1 MNNLKLH
8 IILFL
13 FLTSFIG
20 CQEKSQVKPTLNY
33 AHLDYLYKEIAL
45 PNGKD
50 GGIIHIYSNYPNY
63 NFDIEPKEGFA
74 CVDDAARALILLSK
88 DKNKIQKAKKLT
100 SFLLYMQNKN
110 GWFNNFIWDD
120 LSINTIYKTSVAEP
134 SWWSWRSFWA
144 LEAILPKLNSRDSA
158 LAKNVEHSIDKLV
171 LNIEPYLKN
180 LPVGIKKV
188 KGIEVPTQLPFESAA
203 DQSSILLVGLTLNY
217 KRTQN
222 PEILNLMRQLADGI
236 LQMQIKDG
244 LAKGA
249 FLSWENQWHA
259 YGNLQSFAMLKA
271 GALLKETKYTKAAL
285 FEINHFYHYL
295 WDNKMFSS
303 LEFNK
308 DNNKT
313 KILKSNTFA
322 QIAYGIRPIIYANV
336 EAYKQT
342 GEIKY
347 KSNALKWMTW
357 FNCVNIASAKMYNSE
372 NGRCF
377 DGILSK
383 TKINKNSGAEST
395 IEALLSI
402 VAVNSITKTN

>member
-1 MNNLKLH
+1 MKNLKLH

-20 CQEKSQVKPTLNY
+20 CQEKTQVKPTLNY

-50 GGIIHIYSNYPNY
+50 GGIIHIYSNYPDYNY
-63 NFDIEPKEGFA
+63 AIEPKEGFA
-74 CVDDAARALILLSK
+74 CVDDAARTLILVSK
-88 DKNKIQKAKKLT
+88 DKNQFQKAKKLT

-120 LSINTIYKTSVAEP
+120 LSINTTYKTSIAEP
-134 SWWSWRSFWA
+134 SWWSWRAFWA
-144 LEAILPKLNSRDSA
+144 LETVLPELQKNESTLVNKVEIA
-158 LAKNVEHSIDKLV
+158 LDKLMQ
-171 LNIEPYLKN
+171 NIEPYLNN

-203 DQSSILLVGLTLNY
+203 DQSSILLVALTLNY

-222 PEILNLMRQLADGI
+222 PEDLKLIRHLAEGM
-236 LQMQIKDG
+236 LHMQIKDG
-244 LAKGA
+244 IAKGA

-271 GALLKETKYTKAAL
+271 GALLKESKYTKAAL

-303 LEFNK
+303 LKFNK
-308 DNNKT
+308 NNNKS

-342 GEIKY
+342 GKIKY
-347 KSNALKWMTW
+347 KTNALKWMTW
-357 FNCVNIASAKMYNSE
+357 FNGKNSASAKMYNSE

-402 VAVNSITKTN
+402 FAVNSITKTN